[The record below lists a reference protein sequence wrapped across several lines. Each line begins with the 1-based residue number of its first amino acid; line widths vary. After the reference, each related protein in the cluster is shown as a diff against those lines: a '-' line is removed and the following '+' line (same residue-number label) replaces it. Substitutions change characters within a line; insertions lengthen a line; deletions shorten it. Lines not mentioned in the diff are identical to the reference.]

1 MSEVVAAKI
10 GARIADKP
18 LSPEVNRTEPM
29 RLFSDRCGQHPKLM
43 CYQTSSTAA
52 MPYFDWCVHPCEQRI
67 QDGGALLP
75 CPRQDNRVQF
85 G

>member
-29 RLFSDRCGQHPKLM
+29 RLFSDRCGAASKADVLSNKQH
-43 CYQTSSTAA
+43 CC
-52 MPYFDWCVHPCEQRI
+52 D
-67 QDGGALLP
+67 ALL
-75 CPRQDNRVQF
+75 
-85 G
+85 